1 MQEPMGLPAD
11 PPAARGVERLL
22 LTGAKGCALVGG
34 GLFIGLIVMSLV
46 SIIGR
51 KLANA
56 PITGDVELMQVG
68 TAVAAAAFL
77 PLCTT
82 LGEHLRV
89 DFFTEFAPAP
99 VRRFLDAVSDLL
111 LGLVA
116 LLLVWRAG
124 LQTLDIREAAEVT
137 PLLGVPIWLAMAG
150 MLPSLALV
158 ALCALARG
166 WRDLSVRDRAAVSP
180 CATEARS

>member
-11 PPAARGVERLL
+11 PPAARGVERAL
-22 LTGAKGCALVGG
+22 LTSAKGFALVGG
-34 GLFIGLIVMSLV
+34 GLFIGLIAMSLV

-89 DFFTEFAPAP
+89 DFFTEFAPVAA
-99 VRRFLDAVSDLL
+99 RRVLDAVSDLL

-116 LLLVWRAG
+116 LLLAWRAG

-137 PLLGVPIWLAMAG
+137 PLLSIPIWLPMAG
-150 MLPSLALV
+150 MIPSLVLV

-166 WRDLSVRDRAAVSP
+166 WRDLSVGAGVAFSRHT
-180 CATEARS
+180 TEARS

>member
-1 MQEPMGLPAD
+1 MQEPVPQDPRGTPSDLPARGLD
-11 PPAARGVERLL
+11 RALLATARGF
-22 LTGAKGCALVGG
+22 ALVGG
-34 GLFIGLIVMSLV
+34 GLFIGLIGLSLV
-46 SIIGR
+46 SIVGR

-68 TAVAAAAFL
+68 TAVAASALL

-89 DFFTEFAPAP
+89 DFFSDFAPAA
-99 VRRFLDAVSDLL
+99 VRRALDGLADLL

-116 LLLVWRAG
+116 LLLAWRTG

-137 PLLGVPIWLAMAG
+137 PLLGLPLWLPMAA
-150 MLPSLALV
+150 MLPSLMLV
-158 ALCALARG
+158 ALCALVRG
-166 WRDLSVRDRAAVSP
+166 WRDLTTPAPRFA
-180 CATEARS
+180 EALS